1 MQGTDGLPRG
11 SVEPGDVLAS
21 AAQENRLAD
30 VLELDPLLEPGL
42 PAGGGGSPAVVTFD
56 LQTAHGETSFGGGIL

>member
-1 MQGTDGLPRG
+1 MQGTDWLARE

-30 VLELDPLLEPGL
+30 VLELDPLLEPL
-42 PAGGGGSPAVVTFD
+42 GS
-56 LQTAHGETSFGGGIL
+56 

>member
-1 MQGTDGLPRG
+1 MGCPGE

-30 VLELDPLLEPGL
+30 VLE
-42 PAGGGGSPAVVTFD
+42 FD
-56 LQTAHGETSFGGGIL
+56 AWPYQ